1 MKLFT
6 KRVIA
11 SIAVFAATIAA
22 AYAVKAI
29 NADAYCGFT
38 DPQLSLEYYVLTDVC
53 QYSEKEAMR
62 IMVSRHGSIET
73 LYPKTFTV
81 SAVDLDNDMVFLVDF
96 NGNEWCISGI
106 EDWAEG
112 DVASAIMSDNGT
124 PDSIYDD
131 KILDIRYSGY
141 LW

>member
-6 KRVIA
+6 KRIIA
-11 SIAVFAATIAA
+11 TIAAFAATACA

-29 NADAYCGFT
+29 KADAYEFT
-38 DPQLSLEYYVLTDVC
+38 DPQFSLEYYVLTDVC
-53 QYSEKEAMR
+53 GYSKNEAMS
-62 IMVSRHGSIET
+62 IMVSRHGKIET
-73 LYPKTFTV
+73 VYPKTFIV
-81 SAVDLDNDMVFLVDF
+81 SACDLDNDKVFLVDF
-96 NGNEWCISGI
+96 NGNEWTISGI
-106 EDWAEG
+106 EDWMEG

-131 KILDIRYSGY
+131 KILDIQYSGY

>member
-1 MKLFT
+1 MKILT
-6 KRVIA
+6 KRIIA
-11 SIAVFAATIAA
+11 TIAVFAATIAA

-29 NADAYCGFT
+29 NASAYCGFA

-53 QYSEKEAMR
+53 QYSEKEAMS
-62 IMVSRHGSIET
+62 IMVSRHGKIET
-73 LYPKTFTV
+73 VYPKTFVV
-81 SAVDLDNDMVFLVDF
+81 SACDLDNDTVFLVDS
-96 NGNEWCISGI
+96 NNNEWAISGI
-106 EDWAEG
+106 EDWMEG